1 MPEAENRN
9 QPGPCD
15 FDTCRHSKTGG
26 GDAILSR
33 PTRLKLK
40 RFTRNT
46 KMMNEESNEP
56 KSNGM
61 SFLGEKLFK
70 TRAISIF
77 GEINETVARSVTGQ
91 LLALAAESD
100 DPITIYVS
108 SPGGHV
114 ESGDVIYDM
123 IKFIKPEVKMIGT
136 GWVAS
141 AATTIYLAA
150 KKENRF
156 CLPNTRFLIHQ
167 PLGGSRGD
175 ATDISIAA
183 EQIIKT
189 RARLNKLIADETGT
203 DLAQVE
209 KDTDRDYWMTVDE
222 AKAYGIV
229 AKMIT
234 TMDELD

>member
-1 MPEAENRN
+1 MMSE
-9 QPGPCD
+9 D
-15 FDTCRHSKTGG
+15 SK
-26 GDAILSR
+26 
-33 PTRLKLK
+33 
-40 RFTRNT
+40 
-46 KMMNEESNEP
+46 EP
-56 KSNGM
+56 KAPPAN
-61 SFLGEKLFK
+61 FLDEKLFK
-70 TRAISIF
+70 SRSISIF
-77 GEINETVARSVTGQ
+77 GEINEKVARAVTEQ
-91 LLALAAESD
+91 LLALAADSD

-150 KKENRF
+150 TKENRYT
-156 CLPNTRFLIHQ
+156 LPNTRFLIHQ

-183 EQIIKT
+183 EQIVRTK
-189 RARLNKLIADETGT
+189 ARINKLISDETGT

-222 AKAYGIV
+222 AIAYGIV
-229 AKMIT
+229 TKVISS
-234 TMDELD
+234 MDELG